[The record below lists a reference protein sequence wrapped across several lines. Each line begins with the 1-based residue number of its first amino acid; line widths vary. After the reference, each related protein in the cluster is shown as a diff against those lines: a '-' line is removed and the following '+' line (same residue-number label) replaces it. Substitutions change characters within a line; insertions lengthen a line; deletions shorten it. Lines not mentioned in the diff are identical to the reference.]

1 MATTYNNLYL
11 DIRQQLRRAGIEE
24 ATLEARELVC
34 FGTNKSREELARD
47 GGLLTPEVLPKLT
60 PEMLE
65 DLRGKSYS
73 QRAVAVMKLFLEDFS
88 EDGVYPDGTLV
99 MDARGA
105 TLHQMLYYVGKDCPV
120 AAYEPDGSYLLI
132 TGYDQTH
139 VSFTDP
145 STGETSRM
153 GLEEGTAYWEARQ
166 NDFVCGLYK

>member
-1 MATTYNNLYL
+1 MWAPSVPG
-11 DIRQQLRRAGIEE
+11 RAWAPAAG
-24 ATLEARELVC
+24 R
-34 FGTNKSREELARD
+34 
-47 GGLLTPEVLPKLT
+47 LT
-60 PEMLE
+60 
-65 DLRGKSYS
+65 RC
-73 QRAVAVMKLFLEDFS
+73 LEDFS

-132 TGYDQTH
+132 TGYDQTN

-153 GLEEGTAYWEARQ
+153 SLEEGTAYWEARQ

>member
-1 MATTYNNLYL
+1 M
-11 DIRQQLRRAGIEE
+11 
-24 ATLEARELVC
+24 
-34 FGTNKSREELARD
+34 
-47 GGLLTPEVLPKLT
+47 
-60 PEMLE
+60 
-65 DLRGKSYS
+65 
-73 QRAVAVMKLFLEDFS
+73 
-88 EDGVYPDGTLV
+88 YPDGTLV

-132 TGYDQTH
+132 TGYDQTN

-153 GLEEGTAYWEARQ
+153 SLEEGTAYWEARQ